1 MITITPTELTRIL
14 NWIDRLSVWDDET
27 LNEFL
32 KDVYGFEAAPS
43 YLDEKREKLKR
54 SVFEWFC
61 SLDLTNRARLT
72 SLLNTKS
79 PDHWWQNYKAN
90 DDAE

>member
-54 SVFEWFC
+54 SIMDWFC
-61 SLDLTNRARLT
+61 GLDANNQTRLTNLINT
-72 SLLNTKS
+72 QSPSQWWLNHKE
-79 PDHWWQNYKAN
+79 N
-90 DDAE
+90 E

>member
-1 MITITPTELTRIL
+1 MMTITPNELARIL
-14 NWIDRLSVWDDET
+14 NWIDRLSVWSDET

-32 KDVYGFEAAPS
+32 RDVYGFETAPG

-54 SVFEWFC
+54 SVFGWF
-61 SLDLTNRARLT
+61 SGLDLTARARLT

-79 PDHWWQNYKAN
+79 PDHWWQNYK
-90 DDAE
+90 EKE